1 MTPEFLTELRT
12 FLKGYRASPTSEEHQ
27 LAADTVTN
35 LIPALVDSITDAEL
49 EELYMLA
56 SDYIM
61 TSIIHAPRQ
70 PEQETSASEAASAS
84 ESIESN

>member
-12 FLKGYRASPTSEEHQ
+12 FLKGYKASPTSEEHQ

-35 LIPALVDSITDAEL
+35 LIPALVDSISDAEL

-70 PEQETSASEAASAS
+70 SEEKEPPAPEASETASV
-84 ESIESN
+84 ETN